1 MRFGPPVQF
10 VHRPDGHNLAYQ
22 VLGDA
27 PLDLVLLFGW
37 PTHLGLLW
45 ENPSLAG
52 FLHKLASFS
61 RLILVD
67 RLSNGLSDRGPGGQ
81 TFEDELDDVRL
92 VLDAVASQR
101 AAFFGCHIG
110 GRLALLFA
118 ATYPER
124 TRAVVT
130 FAAHPATLPADDY
143 PWGSTPEQREWLLTA
158 IKRGPPD
165 PAGLLPRVAPRES
178 ADPSFRHWW
187 RMFYQSATTAPEA
200 YDMVASLG
208 PVDIRRLLGSV
219 RVPTLLLHRT
229 GDQWVD
235 VGASR
240 YMAERLP
247 DARLVELPG
256 DDHFPFLGDQDAV
269 VVLTQE
275 FLTGVRPAV
284 DPDRVLATVLFTDI
298 VDSTRL
304 ATELGDQRWHRTLEQ
319 HNAVVRANLA
329 RFRGRDIKTTGD
341 GFLAVAAYRAANTLD
356 AMVGHHSVRYERFG
370 WPPLAWMTCSP
381 GRRPAWARGLTCV
394 LAPLVAGRLAGP
406 GGRCAVTVAPIPAP
420 TPAAWRPLSRSD
432 SPCRRQSSSCSWTD
446 SPQDRTHHLHGRPT
460 RQCGSDATTRRDRPR
475 FCNCNTDQVVRSS
488 LPLQRPSSRRRRH
501 DGNRGTGL
509 THHPSQN

>member
-10 VHRPDGHNLAYQ
+10 VRRPDGHNLAYQ

-27 PLDLVLLFGW
+27 PLDLVFLFGW

-67 RLSNGLSDRGPGGQ
+67 RLGNGLSDRGPAGQ
-81 TFEDELDDVRL
+81 AFEDELDDIRL
-92 VLDAVASQR
+92 VLDAVASRR

-118 ATYPER
+118 ATYPEQ

-130 FAAHPATLPADDY
+130 FASHPATLPADDY

-235 VGASR
+235 VHASR
-240 YMAERLP
+240 YMAEGLP
-247 DARLVELPG
+247 DATLMELPG
-256 DDHFPFLGDQDAV
+256 DDHFPFLGNQDTV
-269 VVLTQE
+269 VVLAQE
-275 FLTGVRPAV
+275 FLTGARPV
-284 DPDRVLATVLFTDI
+284 SDPDRVLATVLFTDI
-298 VDSTRL
+298 VGSTRL
-304 ATELGDQRWHRTLEQ
+304 ATKLGDQRWHRTLEE

-329 RFRGRDIKTTGD
+329 RFRGREIKTTGD
-341 GFLAVAAYRAANTLD
+341 GFLATFDGPGRAIRAAD
-356 AMVGHHSVRYERFG
+356 AIRAELAEHGLQVRVGLHVGEVELVGDDVGGIAVHI
-370 WPPLAWMTCSP
+370 A
-381 GRRPAWARGLTCV
+381 ARV
-394 LAPLVAGRLAGP
+394 LAQAGPGEIWCSRTVKDLVAGAGF
-406 GGRCAVTVAPIPAP
+406 AF
-420 TPAAWRPLSRSD
+420 
-432 SPCRRQSSSCSWTD
+432 TD
-446 SPQDRTHHLHGRPT
+446 
-460 RQCGSDATTRRDRPR
+460 
-475 FCNCNTDQVVRSS
+475 
-488 LPLQRPSSRRRRH
+488 
-501 DGNRGTGL
+501 RGTHKLKGVPDDWRL
-509 THHPSQN
+509 YAVELAERQP